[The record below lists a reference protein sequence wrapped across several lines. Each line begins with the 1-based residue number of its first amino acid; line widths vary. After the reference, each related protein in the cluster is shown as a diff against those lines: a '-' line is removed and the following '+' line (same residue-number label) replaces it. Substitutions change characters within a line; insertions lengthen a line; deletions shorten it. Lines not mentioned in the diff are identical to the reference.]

1 MIGKAYR
8 LYAKSVKG
16 KWILVGSHYQDRS
29 WTDKEVEL
37 LTKLGIKTRI
47 DEYETEYDDRG

>member
-16 KWILVGSHYQDRS
+16 EWILVGFYYQDKS
-29 WTDKEVEL
+29 WTEDEVQL
-37 LTKLGIKTRI
+37 LTKLGIETRI
-47 DEYETEYDDRG
+47 EEYETEYANEG